1 MGIDD
6 FETKYFTDPQITLI
20 RAICVYQMDSLNRII
35 NNNMACD
42 DIDLTMY
49 LIENE
54 VGKDE
59 FQKSL
64 YKGIARFETIY
75 KEPDDLR
82 LLDQEEISMFKHLLA
97 NIENNWLSRYPNAV
111 RNLWSRLNI
120 IEKTQNGMYTQGQL
134 N

>member
-6 FETKYFTDPQITLI
+6 FETKYFTDPQVTLI
-20 RAICVYQMDSLNRII
+20 RAICVHQMDSLKRII

-54 VGKDE
+54 VDRDE
-59 FQKSL
+59 FQRSL
-64 YKGIARFETIY
+64 YKGIARFETIH

-82 LLDQEEISMFKHLLA
+82 LLDQGEISMFKHLLA
-97 NIENNWLSRYPNAV
+97 NIESNWVGKYPNAV